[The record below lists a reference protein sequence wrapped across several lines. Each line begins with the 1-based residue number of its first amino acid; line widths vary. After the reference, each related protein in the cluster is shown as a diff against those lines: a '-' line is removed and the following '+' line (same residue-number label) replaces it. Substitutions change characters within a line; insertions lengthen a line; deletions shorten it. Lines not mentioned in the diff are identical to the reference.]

1 MIVDGKT
8 LVQGGRL
15 TRVDEEAVYA
25 RAREAVGHYWDAV
38 PKWRWD
44 GADVERIIP
53 PAFPVHRRH

>member
-1 MIVDGKT
+1 
-8 LVQGGRL
+8 
-15 TRVDEEAVYA
+15 VDEEAVYA
-25 RAREAVGHYWDAV
+25 RAREAVRHYWDAV